1 MQKGIW
7 RTAIIKPIRTTAAIR
22 SLSAIVAAATIL
34 TATAVAI
41 GGAQSS
47 QPAFATPEEAAQ
59 ALGRVVKAGDLDALG
74 ALFGPGGRELL
85 DSSDPAGARRSREV
99 FRVAM
104 AEGWHLVD
112 RDPAGK
118 QLVVGNEN
126 WPFPIPLVKHSDGW
140 RFDTAAGKEEIIAR
154 RIGHN
159 ELAAM
164 RVCRT
169 YVSAQ
174 RIYASRG
181 HDGKPPGF
189 YARRITSDPGTE
201 NGLYWPTTSKG
212 RRSPLGDLAAQAAD
226 DQASHAARKGA
237 PVPFHGYFFRILD
250 GQGASAPGGARS
262 YLANDAMFHGFAL
275 VAWPAQYDVTGVM
288 TFIVNG
294 DNVVFEK
301 DLGPETANLVK
312 AIRRYDP
319 DSTWQRA
326 SDAAGLDP

>member
-1 MQKGIW
+1 MTNPIQTTA
-7 RTAIIKPIRTTAAIR
+7 TAIRTLGA
-22 SLSAIVAAATIL
+22 LVAAATIL
-34 TATAVAI
+34 TATLAAT
-41 GGAQSS
+41 GAPQSS
-47 QPAFATPEEAAQ
+47 QPAFATPEEAVE
-59 ALGRVVKAGDLDALG
+59 ALGRVVKAGDLDALV
-74 ALFGPGGRELL
+74 ALFGPGGRELI
-85 DSSDPAGARRSREV
+85 DSSDPAGAQANREV
-99 FRVAM
+99 FTTAM

-126 WPFPIPLVKHSDGW
+126 WPFPIPLVKQSDGW

-159 ELAAM
+159 ELGAI

-181 HDGKPPGF
+181 HDGKPPGP
-189 YARRITSDPGTE
+189 YARRIMSDPGTE
-201 NGLYWPTTSKG
+201 NGLYWPTQPKG
-212 RRSPLGDLAAQAAD
+212 RRSPLGDLAAKAAD
-226 DQASHAARKGA
+226 DQAARAARKGE
-237 PVPFHGYFFRILD
+237 PVPFHGYFYRILE
-250 GQGASAPGGARS
+250 GQGASARGGARS
-262 YLANDAMFHGFAL
+262 YLANDALFHGFAL

-288 TFIVNG
+288 TFIVNS

-319 DSTWQRA
+319 DSTWQEA
-326 SDAAGLDP
+326 SDTAGLDQ

>member
-1 MQKGIW
+1 MQKAIW
-7 RTAIIKPIRTTAAIR
+7 SPAILTPVRTIAAAIR
-22 SLSAIVAAATIL
+22 NVPAIAAATIL
-34 TATAVAI
+34 TATLSAI
-41 GGAQSS
+41 GAAQSA
-47 QPAFATPEEAAQ
+47 QPAFATPEEAAE
-59 ALGRVVKAGDLDALG
+59 ALGRVVKAGDLDGLV

-85 DSSDPAGARRSREV
+85 DSTDPARATQNREV

-112 RDPAGK
+112 REPAGK

-189 YARRITSDPGTE
+189 YARRIMSDPGTE

-226 DQASHAARKGA
+226 DQASHAARKSE

-250 GQGASAPGGARS
+250 AQGASAPGGARS
-262 YLANDAMFHGFAL
+262 YLANDALFHGFAL

-301 DLGPETANLVK
+301 DLGPDTANLVK
-312 AIRRYDP
+312 AIRSYDP

-326 SDAAGLDP
+326 SDTAGLDP